1 MNSPPQSDSLRA
13 NGRDTAG
20 RFTAGNS
27 IGPRFNEGNTA
38 ALIHGGRRMQLG
50 RGTALDEAERM
61 AVRDLVIADLGG
73 ATRPASRQGAE

>member
-50 RGTALDEAERM
+50 QGTVLDEAERV